1 MSKIEKISN
10 LKKIKS
16 SKISENEAMDAVKT
30 LIKWAGDNPQR
41 EGLKETPARVI
52 RSYKDFF
59 SGYKS
64 DPREILSKKFK
75 EVEGYDEIIIL
86 KDIRLE
92 SHCEHHMVPFV
103 GTAHVGYL
111 PKNKV
116 VGLSKL
122 ARLVEAF
129 AKRLQIQEKLTAQIA
144 NAIDEIL
151 QPKGVGVIIEASHLC
166 VATRGIHK
174 PDSKM
179 VTSRMLGSFRN
190 DQATRKEFLELVG
203 FNRSKFNIFF
213 FIKKINN
220 L

>member
-1 MSKIEKISN
+1 MSKVEKISN
-10 LKKIKS
+10 LKKNKS
-16 SKISENEAMDAVKT
+16 LKPSENEAIEAVKT
-30 LIKWAGDNPQR
+30 LIRWAGDDPER
-41 EGLKETPARVI
+41 EGLRETPKRVI
-52 RSYKDFF
+52 KSYKDFF
-59 SGYKS
+59 SGYNL

-86 KDIRLE
+86 KNIRLE
-92 SHCEHHMVPFV
+92 SHCEHHMVPFI

-111 PKNKV
+111 PKNKI

-122 ARLVEAF
+122 ARLVETF

-144 NAIDEIL
+144 NAIDEVL
-151 QPKGVGVIIEASHLC
+151 QPRGVGVIIEASHLC

-190 DQATRKEFLELVG
+190 DQATRKEFLDLVG
-203 FNRSKFNIFF
+203 LNKSEF
-213 FIKKINN
+213 
-220 L
+220 

>member
-16 SKISENEAMDAVKT
+16 LKISENQALDAVKT
-30 LIKWAGDNPQR
+30 LIRWAGDDPER
-41 EGLKETPARVI
+41 EGLKETPRRVVN
-52 RSYKDFF
+52 SYKDFF
-59 SGYKS
+59 SGYDL

-86 KDIRLE
+86 KNIRLE
-92 SHCEHHMVPFV
+92 SHCEHHMVPFI

-111 PKNKV
+111 PKKKV

-122 ARLVEAF
+122 ARLVETF

-144 NAIDEIL
+144 NAIDEVL

-179 VTSRMLGSFRN
+179 VTSRMLGSFRS
-190 DQATRKEFLELVG
+190 DQATRKEFLDLVG
-203 FNRSKFNIFF
+203 
-213 FIKKINN
+213 INKSN
-220 L
+220 F

>member
-16 SKISENEAMDAVKT
+16 TKVSENQALESVKT
-30 LIKWAGDNPQR
+30 LIRWAGDNPER
-41 EGLKETPARVI
+41 EGLKETPKRVI
-52 RSYKDFF
+52 KSYKDFF
-59 SGYKS
+59 SGYNS

-75 EVEGYDEIIIL
+75 EVDGYDEIIIL
-86 KDIRLE
+86 KNIRLE
-92 SHCEHHMVPFV
+92 SHCEHHMVPFI

-144 NAIDEIL
+144 NAIDEVL
-151 QPKGVGVIIEASHLC
+151 QPRGVGVIIEASHLC

-179 VTSRMLGSFRN
+179 VTSRMLGTFRS

-203 FNRSKFNIFF
+203 
-213 FIKKINN
+213 INKSQF
-220 L
+220 

>member
-1 MSKIEKISN
+1 MNKIEKISN

-16 SKISENEAMDAVKT
+16 IKISENQAVEAVKT
-30 LIKWAGDNPQR
+30 LIRWAGDNPER
-41 EGLKETPARVI
+41 EGLKETPKRVI

-59 SGYKS
+59 SGYNL

-75 EVEGYDEIIIL
+75 EVDGYDEIIIL

-92 SHCEHHMVPFV
+92 SHCEHHMVPFI
-103 GTAHVGYL
+103 GSAHVGYL
-111 PKNKV
+111 PKKKI

-144 NAIDEIL
+144 NAIDEVL

-190 DQATRKEFLELVG
+190 DQATRKEFLDLVG
-203 FNRSKFNIFF
+203 FNKSNF
-213 FIKKINN
+213 
-220 L
+220 

>member
-16 SKISENEAMDAVKT
+16 TKVSEDQALGAVKT
-30 LIKWAGDNPQR
+30 LIRWAGDNPER
-41 EGLKETPARVI
+41 EGLKETPKRVI
-52 RSYKDFF
+52 KSYKDFF
-59 SGYKS
+59 SGYNS

-75 EVEGYDEIIIL
+75 EVDGYDEIIIL
-86 KDIRLE
+86 KNIRLE
-92 SHCEHHMVPFV
+92 SHCEHHMVPFI

-144 NAIDEIL
+144 NAIDEVL
-151 QPKGVGVIIEASHLC
+151 QPRGVGVIIEASHLC
-166 VATRGIHK
+166 VGTRGIHK
-174 PDSKM
+174 PDAKM

-203 FNRSKFNIFF
+203 
-213 FIKKINN
+213 INKSQF
-220 L
+220 

>member
-1 MSKIEKISN
+1 MNKIEKISN
-10 LKKIKS
+10 LKKNKS
-16 SKISENEAMDAVKT
+16 LKISENQALDAVKT
-30 LIKWAGDNPQR
+30 LIRWAGDDPER
-41 EGLKETPARVI
+41 EGLRETPKRVI
-52 RSYKDFF
+52 KSYKDFF
-59 SGYKS
+59 SGYNL

-86 KDIRLE
+86 KNIRLE
-92 SHCEHHMVPFV
+92 SHCEHHMVPFI

-111 PKNKV
+111 PKNKI

-122 ARLVEAF
+122 ARLVETF

-144 NAIDEIL
+144 NAIDEVL
-151 QPKGVGVIIEASHLC
+151 QPRGVGVIIEASHLC

-190 DQATRKEFLELVG
+190 DQATRKEFLDLVG
-203 FNRSKFNIFF
+203 LNKSEF
-213 FIKKINN
+213 
-220 L
+220 

>member
-10 LKKIKS
+10 LKKNKS
-16 SKISENEAMDAVKT
+16 LKISENQALDAVKT
-30 LIKWAGDNPQR
+30 LIRWAGDDPER
-41 EGLKETPARVI
+41 EGLRETPKRVI
-52 RSYKDFF
+52 KSYKDFF
-59 SGYKS
+59 SGYNL

-86 KDIRLE
+86 KNIRLE
-92 SHCEHHMVPFV
+92 SHCEHHMVPFI

-111 PKNKV
+111 PKNKI

-122 ARLVEAF
+122 ARLVETF

-144 NAIDEIL
+144 NAIDEVL
-151 QPKGVGVIIEASHLC
+151 QPRGVGVIIEATHLC

-179 VTSRMLGSFRN
+179 VTSRMLGSFR
-190 DQATRKEFLELVG
+190 DDPATRKEFLELVG
-203 FNRSKFNIFF
+203 FNRSKF
-213 FIKKINN
+213 
-220 L
+220 

>member
-10 LKKIKS
+10 LKKNKS
-16 SKISENEAMDAVKT
+16 LKISENQALDAVKT
-30 LIKWAGDNPQR
+30 LIRWAGDDPER
-41 EGLKETPARVI
+41 EGLRETPKRVI
-52 RSYKDFF
+52 KSYKDFF
-59 SGYKS
+59 SGYNL

-86 KDIRLE
+86 KNIRLE
-92 SHCEHHMVPFV
+92 SHCEHHMVPFI

-111 PKNKV
+111 PKNKI

-122 ARLVEAF
+122 ARLVETF

-144 NAIDEIL
+144 NAIDEVL

-190 DQATRKEFLELVG
+190 DQATRKEFLDLVG
-203 FNRSKFNIFF
+203 LNKSEF
-213 FIKKINN
+213 
-220 L
+220 

>member
-16 SKISENEAMDAVKT
+16 TKVSENQALESVKT
-30 LIKWAGDNPQR
+30 LIRWAGDNPER
-41 EGLKETPARVI
+41 EGLKETPKRVI
-52 RSYKDFF
+52 KSYKEFF
-59 SGYKS
+59 SGYNS

-75 EVEGYDEIIIL
+75 EVDGYDEIIIL
-86 KDIRLE
+86 KNIRLE
-92 SHCEHHMVPFV
+92 SHCAHHMVPFI

-144 NAIDEIL
+144 NAIDEVL
-151 QPKGVGVIIEASHLC
+151 QPRGVGVIIEASHLC
-166 VATRGIHK
+166 VGTRGIHK
-174 PDSKM
+174 PDAKM

-203 FNRSKFNIFF
+203 
-213 FIKKINN
+213 INKSQF
-220 L
+220 

>member
-10 LKKIKS
+10 LKKVKS
-16 SKISENEAMDAVKT
+16 IKISENQALEAVKT
-30 LIKWAGDNPQR
+30 LIRWAGDNPER
-41 EGLKETPARVI
+41 EGLKETPKRVI

-59 SGYKS
+59 SGYNS

-75 EVEGYDEIIIL
+75 EVDGYDEIIIL
-86 KDIRLE
+86 KNIRLE
-92 SHCEHHMVPFV
+92 SHCEHHMVPFI

-144 NAIDEIL
+144 NAIDEVL

-179 VTSRMLGSFRN
+179 VTSRMLGTFRS
-190 DQATRKEFLELVG
+190 DQATRKEFLELV
-203 FNRSKFNIFF
+203 
-213 FIKKINN
+213 KINKSEF
-220 L
+220 

>member
-1 MSKIEKISN
+1 
-10 LKKIKS
+10 
-16 SKISENEAMDAVKT
+16 MDAVKT
-30 LIKWAGDNPQR
+30 LIRWAGDNPQR
-41 EGLKETPARVI
+41 EGLKETPSRVV

-59 SGYKS
+59 SGYDL

-122 ARLVEAF
+122 ARLVEVF

-144 NAIDEIL
+144 NAVDEVL

-166 VATRGIHK
+166 VATRGIRK
-174 PDSKM
+174 PESRM
-179 VTSRMLGSFRN
+179 VTSRMLGSFRT
-190 DQATRKEFLELVG
+190 DEGTRKEFLDLVG
-203 FNRSKFNIFF
+203 YNKSKF
-213 FIKKINN
+213 
-220 L
+220 

>member
-16 SKISENEAMDAVKT
+16 TKVSENQALESVKT
-30 LIKWAGDNPQR
+30 LIRWAGDNPER
-41 EGLKETPARVI
+41 EGLKETPKRVI
-52 RSYKDFF
+52 KSYKDFF
-59 SGYKS
+59 SGYQQE
-64 DPREILSKKFK
+64 PREILSKKFK
-75 EVEGYDEIIIL
+75 EVDGYDEIIVL

-92 SHCEHHMVPFV
+92 SHCEHHMVPFI

-144 NAIDEIL
+144 NAIDEVL
-151 QPKGVGVIIEASHLC
+151 QPRGVGVIIEASHLC
-166 VATRGIHK
+166 VGTRGIHK
-174 PDSKM
+174 PDAKM

-203 FNRSKFNIFF
+203 
-213 FIKKINN
+213 INKSQF
-220 L
+220 

>member
-1 MSKIEKISN
+1 MNKIEKISN

-16 SKISENEAMDAVKT
+16 TKISENEATEAVKT
-30 LIKWAGDNPQR
+30 LIKWAGDNPER
-41 EGLKETPARVI
+41 EGLKETPKRVI

-59 SGYKS
+59 SGYNS

-75 EVEGYDEIIIL
+75 EVDGYDEIIIL
-86 KDIRLE
+86 KNIRLE
-92 SHCEHHMVPFV
+92 SHCEHHMVPFI

-144 NAIDEIL
+144 NAIDEVL
-151 QPKGVGVIIEASHLC
+151 QPRGVGVIIEASHLC
-166 VATRGIHK
+166 VGTRGIHK
-174 PDSKM
+174 PDAKM

-203 FNRSKFNIFF
+203 
-213 FIKKINN
+213 INKSQF
-220 L
+220 

>member
-16 SKISENEAMDAVKT
+16 TKVSENQALESVKT
-30 LIKWAGDNPQR
+30 LIRWAGDNPER
-41 EGLKETPARVI
+41 EGLKETPKRVI
-52 RSYKDFF
+52 KSYKDFF
-59 SGYKS
+59 SGYNS

-75 EVEGYDEIIIL
+75 EVDGYDEIIIL
-86 KDIRLE
+86 KNIRLE
-92 SHCEHHMVPFV
+92 SHCEHHMVPFI

-129 AKRLQIQEKLTAQIA
+129 AKRLQIQEKLTAHIA
-144 NAIDEIL
+144 NAIDEVL
-151 QPKGVGVIIEASHLC
+151 QPRGVGVIIEASHLC
-166 VATRGIHK
+166 VGTRGIHK
-174 PDSKM
+174 PDAKM

-203 FNRSKFNIFF
+203 
-213 FIKKINN
+213 INKSQF
-220 L
+220 

>member
-1 MSKIEKISN
+1 MNKIEKITN

-16 SKISENEAMDAVKT
+16 LKISENQALDAVKT
-30 LIKWAGDNPQR
+30 LIRWAGDNPER
-41 EGLKETPARVI
+41 EGLKETPKRVI

-59 SGYKS
+59 SGYNS

-75 EVEGYDEIIIL
+75 EVDGYDEIIIL

-144 NAIDEIL
+144 NAIDEVL
-151 QPKGVGVIIEASHLC
+151 QPWGVGVIIEASHLC

-179 VTSRMLGSFRN
+179 VTSRMLGSFRS
-190 DQATRKEFLELVG
+190 DQATRKEFLDLVG
-203 FNRSKFNIFF
+203 
-213 FIKKINN
+213 INKSDF
-220 L
+220 

>member
-1 MSKIEKISN
+1 MKLVKDIESKSVKNTGVSDKEAEEAIIKILEWMGEDPS
-10 LKKIKS
+10 
-16 SKISENEAMDAVKT
+16 
-30 LIKWAGDNPQR
+30 R
-41 EGLKETPARVI
+41 EGLIETPKRVVK
-52 RSYKDFF
+52 SYKDFF
-59 SGYKS
+59 SGYQQE
-64 DPREILSKKFK
+64 PREILSKKFK
-75 EVEGYDEIIIL
+75 EVDGYDEIIVL

-92 SHCEHHMVPFV
+92 SHCEHHMVPFI

-111 PKNKV
+111 PKKKV

-144 NAIDEIL
+144 NAIDEVL

-174 PDSKM
+174 PESRM
-179 VTSRMLGSFRN
+179 VTSRMLGTFRD

-203 FNRSKFNIFF
+203 FNKSKF
-213 FIKKINN
+213 
-220 L
+220 

>member
-16 SKISENEAMDAVKT
+16 LKISENQALDAVKT
-30 LIKWAGDNPQR
+30 LIRWAGDNPER
-41 EGLKETPARVI
+41 EGLKETPKRVVK
-52 RSYKDFF
+52 SYKDFF
-59 SGYKS
+59 SGYDS

-86 KDIRLE
+86 KNIRLE
-92 SHCEHHMVPFV
+92 SHCEHHMVPFI

-144 NAIDEIL
+144 NAIDEVL

-179 VTSRMLGSFRN
+179 VTSRMLGSFRS
-190 DQATRKEFLELVG
+190 DQATRKEFLDLVG
-203 FNRSKFNIFF
+203 
-213 FIKKINN
+213 INKSDF
-220 L
+220 

>member
-16 SKISENEAMDAVKT
+16 TKVSENQALESVKT
-30 LIKWAGDNPQR
+30 LIRWAGDNPER
-41 EGLKETPARVI
+41 EGLKETPKRVI
-52 RSYKDFF
+52 KSYKDFF
-59 SGYKS
+59 SGYNS

-75 EVEGYDEIIIL
+75 EVDGYDEIIIL
-86 KDIRLE
+86 KNIRLE
-92 SHCEHHMVPFV
+92 SHCEHHMVPFI

-144 NAIDEIL
+144 NAIDEVL

-190 DQATRKEFLELVG
+190 DQATRKEFLDLVG
-203 FNRSKFNIFF
+203 FNKSKF
-213 FIKKINN
+213 
-220 L
+220 

>member
-1 MSKIEKISN
+1 MNKIEKISN

-16 SKISENEAMDAVKT
+16 VKISENQAEEAVKT
-30 LIKWAGDNPQR
+30 LIRWAGDNPER
-41 EGLKETPARVI
+41 EGLKETPKRVI

-59 SGYKS
+59 SGYNL

-75 EVEGYDEIIIL
+75 EVDGYDEIIIL
-86 KDIRLE
+86 KNIRLE
-92 SHCEHHMVPFV
+92 SHCEHHMVPFI

-111 PKNKV
+111 PQKKV

-144 NAIDEIL
+144 NAIDEVL

-190 DQATRKEFLELVG
+190 DQATRKEFLDLVG
-203 FNRSKFNIFF
+203 FNKSNF
-213 FIKKINN
+213 
-220 L
+220 

>member
-16 SKISENEAMDAVKT
+16 TKVSEDQALGAVKT
-30 LIKWAGDNPQR
+30 LIRWAGDNPER
-41 EGLKETPARVI
+41 EGLKETPKRVI
-52 RSYKDFF
+52 KSYKDFF
-59 SGYKS
+59 SGYNS

-75 EVEGYDEIIIL
+75 EVDGYDEIIIL
-86 KDIRLE
+86 KNIRLE
-92 SHCEHHMVPFV
+92 SHCEHHMVPFI

-144 NAIDEIL
+144 NAIDEVL

-179 VTSRMLGSFRN
+179 VTSRMLGTFRS

-203 FNRSKFNIFF
+203 
-213 FIKKINN
+213 INKSQF
-220 L
+220 

>member
-16 SKISENEAMDAVKT
+16 TKVSEDQALEAVKT
-30 LIKWAGDNPQR
+30 LIKWAGDNPER
-41 EGLKETPARVI
+41 EGLKETPKRVI
-52 RSYKDFF
+52 KSYKDFF
-59 SGYKS
+59 SGYNS

-75 EVEGYDEIIIL
+75 EVDGYDEIIIL
-86 KDIRLE
+86 KNIRLE
-92 SHCEHHMVPFV
+92 SHCEHHMVPFI

-144 NAIDEIL
+144 NAIDEVL

-190 DQATRKEFLELVG
+190 DQATRKEFLDLVG
-203 FNRSKFNIFF
+203 FNK
-213 FIKKINN
+213 
-220 L
+220 

>member
-1 MSKIEKISN
+1 MNKIEKISN

-16 SKISENEAMDAVKT
+16 VKISENQAEEAVKT
-30 LIKWAGDNPQR
+30 LIRWAGDNPER
-41 EGLKETPARVI
+41 EGLKETPKRVI

-59 SGYKS
+59 SGYNL

-75 EVEGYDEIIIL
+75 EVDGYDEIIIL

-92 SHCEHHMVPFV
+92 SHCEHHMVPFI

-144 NAIDEIL
+144 NAIDEVL

-190 DQATRKEFLELVG
+190 DQATRKEFLDLVG
-203 FNRSKFNIFF
+203 FNK
-213 FIKKINN
+213 
-220 L
+220 

>member
-16 SKISENEAMDAVKT
+16 TKISENQALEAVKT
-30 LIKWAGDNPQR
+30 LIRWTGDNPER
-41 EGLKETPARVI
+41 EGLKETPKRVI

-59 SGYKS
+59 SGYNS

-86 KDIRLE
+86 KNIRLE
-92 SHCEHHMVPFV
+92 SHCEHHMVPFI

-144 NAIDEIL
+144 NAIDEVL
-151 QPKGVGVIIEASHLC
+151 QPKGVGVIIDASHLC

-179 VTSRMLGSFRN
+179 VTSRMLGTFRS

-203 FNRSKFNIFF
+203 
-213 FIKKINN
+213 INKTQF
-220 L
+220 

>member
-1 MSKIEKISN
+1 MSKIEKLTN
-10 LKKIKS
+10 LKNNKS
-16 SKISENEAMDAVKT
+16 VKPTEDDAKEAVRT
-30 LIKWAGDNPQR
+30 LIKWAGDDPKR
-41 EGLKETPARVI
+41 EGLIETPARVVK
-52 RSYKDFF
+52 SYKDFF
-59 SGYKS
+59 SGYNL
-64 DPREILSKKFK
+64 DPREILSKKFR

-103 GTAHVGYL
+103 GSAHVGYL
-111 PKNKV
+111 PNKKV

-122 ARLVEAF
+122 ARLVEIF

-144 NAIDEIL
+144 NTIDEVL

-174 PDSKM
+174 PESRM

-190 DQATRKEFLELVG
+190 DQATRKEFLDLVG
-203 FNRSKFNIFF
+203 FNKSKF
-213 FIKKINN
+213 
-220 L
+220 